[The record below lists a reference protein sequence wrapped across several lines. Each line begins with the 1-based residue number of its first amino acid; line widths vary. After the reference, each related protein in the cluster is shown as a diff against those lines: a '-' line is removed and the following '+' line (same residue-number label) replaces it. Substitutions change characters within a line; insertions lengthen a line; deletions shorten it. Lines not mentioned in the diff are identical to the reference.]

1 MRRNRS
7 RVFLSVR
14 AHHAARALHL
24 VCCLINPH
32 ADFIERATTMA
43 QTRKKKQPNAIDML
57 KQDHREVEMLFK
69 EFEQLHEQGE
79 DAAEQVIQTACTE
92 LKIHDKLET
101 EIFYP
106 AVRAEAGEEETD
118 LLDEA
123 EVEHDSVRSLIQK
136 LEGMGAG
143 DEKRHAHFMVL
154 MEYVKHHVKEEE
166 KEMFPKINKMDIDFN
181 ELAMQMKERK
191 AELMAE
197 MGIEM
202 TEVEDEETT

>member
-1 MRRNRS
+1 MINS
-7 RVFLSVR
+7 RAGFL
-14 AHHAARALHL
+14 
-24 VCCLINPH
+24 
-32 ADFIERATTMA
+32 ERATTMA
-43 QTRKKKQPNAIDML
+43 QTRSKKQPNAIDML
-57 KQDHREVEMLFK
+57 KHDHREVEMLFK

-143 DEKRHAHFMVL
+143 DEKRHAHFTVL

-166 KEMFPKINKMDIDFN
+166 KEMFPKINKMDIDFD

-191 AELMAE
+191 AELMSE
-197 MGIEM
+197 MGVEAAE
-202 TEVEDEETT
+202 TEAEETT